1 MALAIAAQVM
11 SGIGTPVYS
20 INQITVRQAIVPS
33 RLLGRV
39 NASRRFLVFGVI
51 PLGAL
56 LGGAQ
61 GQALGL
67 RSVLVVGVAWQALS
81 VLWLLLSP
89 VRTLR
94 QTPLVGPA

>member
-1 MALAIAAQVM
+1 
-11 SGIGTPVYS
+11 VYS
-20 INQITVRQAIVPS
+20 INQITVRQAIVPY

-56 LGGAQ
+56 LGGAL
-61 GQALGL
+61 GQAFGL
-67 RSVLVVGVAWQALS
+67 RQALIIGVAWQALS

-89 VRTLR
+89 VRLLR
-94 QTPLVGPA
+94 ELPAPLADASTA